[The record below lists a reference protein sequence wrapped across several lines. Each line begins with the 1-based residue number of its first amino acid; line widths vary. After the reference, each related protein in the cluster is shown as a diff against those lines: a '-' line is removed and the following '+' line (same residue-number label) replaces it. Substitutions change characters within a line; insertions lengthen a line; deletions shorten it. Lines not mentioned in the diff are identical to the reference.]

1 MKTTLYVVK
10 TRAHVWYTISV
21 RRLAAILTVLSES
34 DEFPKVET
42 REVSQRTLTT
52 YHLS

>member
-10 TRAHVWYTISV
+10 TRDHVWYTASV

-34 DEFPKVET
+34 EMYPKVET
-42 REVSQRTLTT
+42 REVSPRTLST
-52 YHLS
+52 YRLS